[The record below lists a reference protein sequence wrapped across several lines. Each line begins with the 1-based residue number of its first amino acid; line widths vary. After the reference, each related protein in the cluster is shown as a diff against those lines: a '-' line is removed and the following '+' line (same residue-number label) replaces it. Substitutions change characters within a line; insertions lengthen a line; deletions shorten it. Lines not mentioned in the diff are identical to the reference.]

1 MNLTHLLHEV
11 QTVPGVLIFL
21 VSYFVFAWGK
31 FPGTRID
38 RPAMAVI
45 GAALLFVFRVPT
57 PSAALESIDFNTLV
71 LLFSMMVIVAALHLA
86 GFFEW
91 ITAHVI
97 ERIPHQHLVGIV
109 IVTGGVL
116 SAFLVND
123 VICVFMTPLLLHIT
137 SKLKRSATPYLLALA
152 TASNIGSAATIT
164 GNPQNMLIGS
174 VSQIG
179 YTDFLLHLGP
189 IALVGRGINWLVLRL
204 MCAKDLACELEEQ
217 PAFTPMPRPVPRP
230 LGADAARAV
239 PAPDG
244 AIWKPVVITVFV
256 LSGFLLGLPPAL
268 VAISGVI
275 LLLMSRQIS
284 PRALYE
290 EVDWSLLLFFAG
302 LFLIL
307 GGAQSV
313 HITDDLLA
321 AARHLN
327 LENTAI
333 FAAVVSLL
341 SNLVSNVPAVMLL
354 RPVMGQFRNPHS
366 AWLLLSMASTLAG
379 NLTITG
385 SVANIYSTITSKPG
399 SASDECQKVRID
411 HVGMGGHHAV
421 GEARVNLQRAMLQQ
435 LSLQQ

>member
-11 QTVPGVLIFL
+11 QAVAGVLIFL

-45 GAALLFVFRVPT
+45 GAALLFVFRVLT

-71 LLFSMMVIVAALHLA
+71 LLFSMMLIVAALHLS

-97 ERIPHQHLVGIV
+97 ERIPHRHLLGIV
-109 IVTGGVL
+109 ILTSGVL

-137 SKLKRSATPYLLALA
+137 SELKRPATPYLLALA

-174 VSQIG
+174 VSHIG

-189 IALVGRGINWLVLRL
+189 IALVGLGINWLVLRL
-204 MCAKDLACELEEQ
+204 MCAKDLARELEEQ
-217 PAFTPMPRPVPRP
+217 PAFTPMPRPVARP

-244 AIWKPVVITVFV
+244 AIWKPVVITAFV

-268 VAISGVI
+268 VAISGAI
-275 LLLMSRQIS
+275 LLLMSRKLS
-284 PRALYE
+284 PRDLYE
-290 EVDWSLLLFFAG
+290 DVDWGLLLFFAG

-313 HITDDLLA
+313 HITDHLLA

-354 RPVMGQFRNPHS
+354 RPVMAQFPNPHS

-385 SVANIYSTITSKPG
+385 SVANIIVVEKAR
-399 SASDECQKVRID
+399 SAVRISFKD
-411 HVGMGGHHAV
+411 YLRVGVPITLLTLFFGVAWLHFVA
-421 GEARVNLQRAMLQQ
+421 
-435 LSLQQ
+435 